1 MLNRLLQRVRPST
14 LLGFGGTAVCC
25 AAAYRFAWQ
34 MEYQKSEG
42 ELHFW
47 NKYVSNAVKLL
58 AASTVSLAAGY
69 ALRKRLCAVEGM
81 KRFLLA
87 VAPLSL
93 SGACGYVAHVNPLTD
108 YHARDM
114 WADAALMLGGVTVG
128 IAGVYFWPH
137 ALGILSHLALNAP
150 LAYLHTQSDGCYME
164 GMSPFVISLAS
175 VFLSVALNPFLGAAM
190 GAQTISA
197 LSFVAAAGSA
207 MGCMLPLH
215 IFFRHRN
222 IDVDV
227 DGVNAPEGRTAYSRS
242 PSEMEQMMHYKRLLQ
257 LHKLK
262 LDNKLSDDEL
272 EAAMYD
278 AAEFE
283 KLSKIMEER
292 TTITT
297 LARLDLDDA
306 RAVRNIDRLSFAS
319 VAMVPFMSLA
329 FCMGFRDNF
338 AVPLYASSVARAR
351 VAALAGKSAPNVP
364 RFRQVL
370 GS

>member
-222 IDVDV
+222 IDVSV
-227 DGVNAPEGRTAYSRS
+227 LSTYPIYLPYLPTLSAYPIYLPYLPLLSTYLLYLFYLLYLPYLPYLLYLFYLATYSTYPRGTGRCGRC
-242 PSEMEQMMHYKRLLQ
+242 QC
-257 LHKLK
+257 
-262 LDNKLSDDEL
+262 
-272 EAAMYD
+272 
-278 AAEFE
+278 
-283 KLSKIMEER
+283 
-292 TTITT
+292 
-297 LARLDLDDA
+297 ARGPHGL
-306 RAVRNIDRLSFAS
+306 
-319 VAMVPFMSLA
+319 LA
-329 FCMGFRDNF
+329 F
-338 AVPLYASSVARAR
+338 AE
-351 VAALAGKSAPNVP
+351 
-364 RFRQVL
+364 
-370 GS
+370 